1 MLVEA
6 MGVEQLKM
14 MDCRQKFI
22 WDERKDEGIIRIC
35 WVMPD
40 SFFDI

>member
-14 MDCRQKFI
+14 MDCRQKCI
-22 WDERKDEGIIRIC
+22 LDARNSEGIILIC